1 MKPPEAVCHRCG
13 GPKKGPFV
21 PCKACRFE
29 PRGEE
34 RSVAWLFS
42 RAWLEADELT
52 LAAERIRSGQR
63 PDVSR
68 ALCDMARVE
77 MGAVP
82 ASTFATRTLTLGQ
95 LAALAAAN
103 LLLTPLA
110 GLAVWYGLREE
121 RPVAARQA
129 ARVTLPIAA
138 GLALLWASIF
148 IKQLIPEPSLAS
160 AQADAPEVAR

>member
-1 MKPPEAVCHRCG
+1 VRPPEAVCHRCG

-21 PCKACRFE
+21 PCKACEFE

-42 RAWLEADELT
+42 RAWLSEEDLPQ
-52 LAAERIRSGQR
+52 AAQRIQQGHQ

-68 ALCDMARVE
+68 ELREMARVE

-82 ASTFATRTLTLGQ
+82 IASGALRPLRVGQ
-95 LAALAAAN
+95 LLSLSAAN
-103 LLLTPLA
+103 LIITPLT
-110 GLAVWYGLREE
+110 GLAVWYGLRDT

-129 ARVTLPIAA
+129 ALVTAPVFV
-138 GLALLWASIF
+138 GMTLLWSSI
-148 IKQLIPEPSLAS
+148 ILKQILA
-160 AQADAPEVAR
+160 

>member
-1 MKPPEAVCHRCG
+1 MKPPEAACHRCG

-34 RSVAWLFS
+34 RPVAWLFS
-42 RAWLEADELT
+42 RAWLDEGELQ
-52 LAAERIRSGQR
+52 LAAERIREGQR

-68 ALCDMARVE
+68 ALRDTARTE

-82 ASTFATRTLTLGQ
+82 ASSAARRPLTLGQ
-95 LAALAAAN
+95 LLSLSMAN
-103 LLLTPLA
+103 LLVTPLA
-110 GLAVWYGLREE
+110 GLAIWYGLRDS

-129 ARVTLPIAA
+129 VRVTVPAA
-138 GLALLWASIF
+138 VGLVIFWASLLLN
-148 IKQLIPEPSLAS
+148 KLIA
-160 AQADAPEVAR
+160 